1 MTTTADE
8 QHAILEQVRKALHSE
23 PRVRPTAGPIRL
35 AWSEGALVMEGEVDS
50 LAGKKLALEAAA
62 RVPGV
67 AGIVDR
73 LRVRPATRMGDG
85 AIRDA
90 VRDAL
95 LGEIVLADCT
105 LRERVKGRLE
115 TVREP
120 PDPHGEIVISV
131 EDGVVTLDGE
141 VAGLGQKR
149 MAGVLAWWVPGSRDV
164 VNGLG
169 VNPPDVDSDDTITD
183 AVRQVLEKDPLLA
196 AESITVTTHRAVV
209 TLDGFVPSEE
219 QRHIAEDDAWAV
231 FGVDG
236 VINRLEVRP

>member
-1 MTTTADE
+1 MTATADK
-8 QHAILEQVRKALHSE
+8 QQAILEQVRKALHSE

-35 AWSEGALVMEGEVDS
+35 AWSGDALVMEGEVDR

-85 AIRDA
+85 EIRDA

-95 LGEIVLADCT
+95 LGEIALADCT
-105 LRERVKGRLE
+105 LRERVKGRMD

-120 PDPHGEIVISV
+120 PDPTGTIDISV

-141 VAGLGQKR
+141 VAGLGRKR
-149 MAGVLAWWVPGSRDV
+149 IAGVLAWWVPGSRDV

-169 VNPPDVDSDDTITD
+169 VNPPDQDSDDAITD
-183 AVRQVLEKDPLLA
+183 AVRQVLEKDPLLD
-196 AESITVTTHRAVV
+196 AESIAVTTRRAVV

-231 FGVDG
+231 FGVDR
-236 VINRLEVRP
+236 VVNRLEVRP